1 MKFDLVLYSTP
12 PITLVGA
19 VQYIQKR
26 DGAKTYLMLKDI
38 FPQNAVDLGMMRT
51 SGIKGQL
58 YKYFRKKEQK
68 LYALSDYIGCMSQA
82 NVDYILC
89 NNPEISGKKIGIC
102 PNAIEVRD
110 ITLTDHERDEMRK
123 KYDIPLDK
131 KVFVYGGNLGR
142 PQDVPFIINCLK
154 KCADLT
160 DTYFVIAGSG
170 TDRHLLEKYIAD
182 ENPPHVKLFGQ
193 IPKDEYDKM
202 IACCDV
208 GLIFLDHRFTIPNF
222 PSRLLSYMQAR
233 LPILACTDSNT
244 DVGKVITTGGFGW
257 WCESNDVTLFADIVA
272 EVDAIHIKK
281 YGDLAD
287 YITYFPLDVYEACKK
302 FVETINPSIVLI
314 AETELWPNFA
324 HVCKEK
330 NIPLY
335 IINGRISDKSYPS
348 YLKIR
353 NFMSLILQNYT
364 GVFCQSELDK
374 ERFILLG
381 SNAKNTSVMK
391 NLKFEIEKKECDIDL
406 QTQNSKLIVAGST
419 HAGEEEKILKAY
431 KQLRAKVIDLK
442 LLLAPRH
449 LTRLNEVKE
458 LLKSMSLR
466 YGLKS
471 QGNTFQNHNII
482 ILDTLGELS
491 KLYALA
497 DIAYIGGSFANIGG
511 HNPLEA
517 LIYSVPVISGPSI
530 KNFRDIYSI
539 LQRENAAFV
548 VNDEKELYKTLE
560 KLIYNYDYYKNISNN
575 CKNCFTNNQGA
586 LEFIIKKLKEIL
598 KED

>member
-1 MKFDLVLYSTP
+1 MTSFEEKCFNIYKSITPKMAKKIIPIIDLARKLNKKP
-12 PITLVGA
+12 PIPL
-19 VQYIQKR
+19 R
-26 DGAKTYLMLKDI
+26 
-38 FPQNAVDLGMMRT
+38 
-51 SGIKGQL
+51 
-58 YKYFRKKEQK
+58 EK
-68 LYALSDYIGCMSQA
+68 LC
-82 NVDYILC
+82 
-89 NNPEISGKKIGIC
+89 
-102 PNAIEVRD
+102 
-110 ITLTDHERDEMRK
+110 EMK
-123 KYDIPLDK
+123 MPSFNK
-131 KVFVYGGNLGR
+131 KVIMLHGVSVGEVQSLES
-142 PQDVPFIINCLK
+142 L
-154 KCADLT
+154 
-160 DTYFVIAGSG
+160 VI
-170 TDRHLLEKYIAD
+170 RI
-182 ENPPHVKLFGQ
+182 KLDF
-193 IPKDEYDKM
+193 P
-202 IACCDV
+202 
-208 GLIFLDHRFTIPNF
+208 DHA
-222 PSRLLSYMQAR
+222 L
-233 LPILACTDSNT
+233 
-244 DVGKVITTGGFGW
+244 VITTGT
-257 WCESNDVTLFADIVA
+257 VTGQELAY
-272 EVDAIHIKK
+272 KK

-287 YITYFPLDVYEACKK
+287 YITYFPLDIYEACKK
-302 FVETINPSIVLI
+302 FIKAVNPSIVLI

-324 HVCKEK
+324 HACKEK

-364 GVFCQSELDK
+364 GVFCQSELDR

-458 LLKSMSLR
+458 LLKNMSLR

-497 DIAYIGGSFANIGG
+497 DIAYIGGSFVNIGG

-560 KLIYNYDYYKNISNN
+560 KLVYDYDYYKNISNN

-598 KED
+598 KEN